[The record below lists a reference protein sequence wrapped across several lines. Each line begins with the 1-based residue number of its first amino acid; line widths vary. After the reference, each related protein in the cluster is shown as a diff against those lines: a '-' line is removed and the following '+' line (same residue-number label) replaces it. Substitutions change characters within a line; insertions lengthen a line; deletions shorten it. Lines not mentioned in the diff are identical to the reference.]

1 MLLYTATHVAKL
13 ITKLIIIIIII
24 IIITRLIIVVHVERI
39 GLYRGL

>member
-24 IIITRLIIVVHVERI
+24 IARLIIVVHVERI

>member
-24 IIITRLIIVVHVERI
+24 ARLIIVVHVERI